1 MNQDSNFIYAVCP
14 YCGQRF
20 HSVATDEDARRI
32 DAISQCDCWE
42 ARRERDKWQYIENA
56 KGELK
61 DIFKMQFFGSD
72 EEVYSEKLETIERK
86 IASLFVHMVELDV
99 TSVTA
104 KICDIGKITM
114 SVNADGEIKIKRVV
128 SSSVERKVQT

>member
-1 MNQDSNFIYAVCP
+1 MDMENNCAVCP
-14 YCGQRF
+14 FCGQSF
-20 HSVATDEDARRI
+20 YTDEVSEKAKLDY
-32 DAISQCDCWE
+32 AIENCDCWE
-42 ARRERDKWQYIENA
+42 ARRERDKLRYIENA

-86 IASLFVHMVELDV
+86 IAFLFVHMVELDV

>member
-1 MNQDSNFIYAVCP
+1 MDLENNCAVCP
-14 YCGQRF
+14 FCGQSF
-20 HSVATDEDARRI
+20 YTDEVSEKAKLDY
-32 DAISQCDCWE
+32 AIENCDCWQ
-42 ARRERDKWQYIENA
+42 AGRERDKLRYIENA

-72 EEVYSEKLETIERK
+72 EEVYSEKLETIENK
-86 IASLFVHMVELDV
+86 IAALFVHMVELDV

>member
-1 MNQDSNFIYAVCP
+1 MDCKSILMPAVCP
-14 YCGQRF
+14 FCGQSF
-20 HSVATDEDARRI
+20 HSDEVGEQAKREE
-32 DAISQCDCWE
+32 AISQCDCWQ
-42 ARRERDKWQYIENA
+42 ARREREKWQYVQNA
-56 KGELK
+56 KAELK
-61 DIFKMQFFGSD
+61 DIFQMQFFG
-72 EEVYSEKLETIERK
+72 EEEPVYSEKLEAIENK

>member
-1 MNQDSNFIYAVCP
+1 MDMDNNCAVCP
-14 YCGQRF
+14 FCGQSF
-20 HSVATDEDARRI
+20 YTNAVTEEGKRI
-32 DAISQCDCWE
+32 SAIKECDCWE
-42 ARRERDKWQYIENA
+42 ARREREKWQYIENA
-56 KGELK
+56 KSELK
-61 DIFKMQFFGSD
+61 DIFKMQFFG
-72 EEVYSEKLETIERK
+72 EEEPVYSEKLEVIENK

>member
-1 MNQDSNFIYAVCP
+1 MDMENNCAVCP
-14 YCGQRF
+14 FCGQSF
-20 HSVATDEDARRI
+20 YTDEVSEKAKLDY
-32 DAISQCDCWE
+32 AIENCDCWQ
-42 ARRERDKWQYIENA
+42 AGRERDKLRYIENA

-72 EEVYSEKLETIERK
+72 EEVYSEKLETIENK

-114 SVNADGEIKIKRVV
+114 SVNAYGEIKIKRVV